1 LNRSLSKGDILVTVR
16 ATGDRAVTAKT
27 ILEQAG
33 ADIAAGEASLA
44 TGTASGSIQDERK
57 IELVGEILRVHKE
70 QVQRGEVRL
79 HKEVVTENQSIE
91 VPVTREE
98 LVIER
103 VPAEEREARG
113 EIGAG
118 EQEIRVP
125 LSEERVQVEKKPVV
139 NEEIRV
145 GKRQVQDTKRV
156 SDTVRHE
163 ELRSEQEGDVKAE
176 EVSGIKDKKRRSA

>member
-1 LNRSLSKGDILVTVR
+1 MPGESPSPPPFWEVR
-16 ATGDRAVTAKT
+16 P
-27 ILEQAG
+27 G
-33 ADIAAGEASLA
+33 ADTSEGEASLA
-44 TGTASGSIQDERK
+44 TGAISGSVQGDRK

-70 QVQRGEVRL
+70 TVQRGEVRL
-79 HKEVVTENQSIE
+79 RKEVVTENQSIE

-103 VPAEEREARG
+103 VPAEGREATG

-125 LSEERVQVEKKPVV
+125 LSEERVHVEKKPVV

-156 SDTVRHE
+156 SDTVRRE
-163 ELRSEQEGDVKAE
+163 ELRTEQEGDVKAE
-176 EVSGIKDKKRRSA
+176 EVRDIKDKKRRSA